1 MKIMSAGTDKKLLD
15 QQLYFANGGVFTA
28 VIQPNPDSKDKV

>member
-15 QQLYFANGGVFTA
+15 QKLYFPNGGVFTV
-28 VIQPNPDSKDKV
+28 VIQPNPDNKDKV